1 MFLMIYQNSPK
12 NILDMRSDKFDSQL
26 DRKVKPGS
34 LLSLMCMF
42 PESNKTKFWSPI
54 FHLQTSG
61 TLQTRMD
68 QCGRRHENEF
78 WQFSNTKVNIREQLE
93 LKDKIKNGV
102 SCLVSFFPSWVM
114 VLKLPKIVH
123 FCKLV
128 LILARNLNLLMQFIY
143 IHLKYFIMLFQKIV
157 YFIEEWAIVHEI
169 VRNKI
174 PKKCW
179 LSRNLTKFI
188 NFKH

>member
-54 FHLQTSG
+54 FHLQNSG

-123 FCKLV
+123 FCTTCVDLSKKSKSINAIYLYPPK
-128 LILARNLNLLMQFIY
+128 ILHHALSENSIFYRGMSNSSRDS
-143 IHLKYFIMLFQKIV
+143 
-157 YFIEEWAIVHEI
+157 EE
-169 VRNKI
+169 
-174 PKKCW
+174 
-179 LSRNLTKFI
+179 
-188 NFKH
+188 